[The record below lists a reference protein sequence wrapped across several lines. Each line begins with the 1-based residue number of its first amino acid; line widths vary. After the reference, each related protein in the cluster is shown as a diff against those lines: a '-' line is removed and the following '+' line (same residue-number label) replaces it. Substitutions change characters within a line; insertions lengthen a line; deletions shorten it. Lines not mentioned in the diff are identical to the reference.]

1 MQRNSIWKDSFLL
14 SFCDL
19 KKLFKDFDM
28 KHGARNWKGE
38 VLELPAAL
46 KFHKKWL
53 HFNHLN
59 EG

>member
-1 MQRNSIWKDSFLL
+1 M
-14 SFCDL
+14 

-28 KHGARNWKGE
+28 EHGARNWKGE

-59 EG
+59 EE